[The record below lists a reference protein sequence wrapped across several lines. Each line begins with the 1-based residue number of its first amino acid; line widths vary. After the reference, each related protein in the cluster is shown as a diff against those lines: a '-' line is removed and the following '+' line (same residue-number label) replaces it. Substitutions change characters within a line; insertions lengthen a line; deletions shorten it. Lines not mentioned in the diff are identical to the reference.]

1 MRRHSDSTHFHFRS
15 SAIVRISK
23 IKGNFISH
31 LYFSIANHFIC
42 LYLFVLISMRVI
54 YWLQCMISAR
64 MVVSNG
70 TTSLDY
76 WLNWKFLLCSIW
88 VFGSMVIASFL
99 IWLNEVSHN
108 SKTYKETTRLERDWD
123 LYDREAWMPC
133 VKEIHPA
140 WLLAFRIIAFC
151 LLFSACT
158 ANVVIAGT
166 DLFYYYTQWTFTL
179 VIFYFAFGSLLSAYG
194 LFRRHKMFT
203 VCSLDVDAQ
212 QAIYEPL
219 NHEDLENA
227 SNQQG
232 GSCSLLSAAFWG
244 YVFQILFQM
253 TAGATMLTDS
263 VYWLVIVPFLT
274 INEYPMSFVTVLAHS
289 LNLVSLL
296 GETAL
301 NSVRFPWFRIS
312 YFIFLTAFYVI
323 FNWIVHACVETWWP
337 YPFLD
342 LSMEY
347 SPLWYLVVALLHLP
361 CYYIFA
367 LIVAIKYRV
376 LARWFPESY
385 QCLR

>member
-1 MRRHSDSTHFHFRS
+1 MMVPSD
-15 SAIVRISK
+15 
-23 IKGNFISH
+23 
-31 LYFSIANHFIC
+31 
-42 LYLFVLISMRVI
+42 
-54 YWLQCMISAR
+54 
-64 MVVSNG
+64 

-76 WLNWKFLLCSIW
+76 WMNWNFLLCLIW
-88 VFGSMVIASFL
+88 VVGSMFIASFL
-99 IWLNEVSHN
+99 IWRYEGSHN
-108 SKTYKETTRLERDWD
+108 SKTYKEATRLEWDWD

-133 VKEIHPA
+133 VKEIHPG

-158 ANVVIAGT
+158 ADVVQVGT

-194 LFRRHKMFT
+194 LFWQHKMFA
-203 VCSLDVDAQ
+203 VRSLDVNAH

-219 NHEDLENA
+219 HNGDLETA
-227 SNQQG
+227 SSQHG
-232 GSCSLLSAAFWG
+232 GCCFLQSAAFWG
-244 YVFQILFQM
+244 YVFQILYQI
-253 TAGATMLTDS
+253 TAGASMLTDS

-274 INEYPMSFVTVLAHS
+274 INEYPMNFLTILAHS
-289 LNLVSLL
+289 LNLVFLL

-301 NSVRFPWFRIS
+301 NSLRFPWFRIS

-323 FNWIVHACVETWWP
+323 FNWIVHACVQTWWP

-342 LSMEY
+342 LTMEY

-367 LIVAIKYRV
+367 LIVNIKYRV
-376 LARWFPESY
+376 LARWFPNSY
-385 QCLR
+385 QCSR

>member
-1 MRRHSDSTHFHFRS
+1 M
-15 SAIVRISK
+15 
-23 IKGNFISH
+23 
-31 LYFSIANHFIC
+31 
-42 LYLFVLISMRVI
+42 
-54 YWLQCMISAR
+54 
-64 MVVSNG
+64 MVDPND
-70 TTSLDY
+70 TTSLEY
-76 WLNWKFLLCSIW
+76 WMNLKFLLCSIW
-88 VFGSMVIASFL
+88 VFGSILIALFL
-99 IWLNEVSHN
+99 IWRYEGSHH

-140 WLLAFRIIAFC
+140 WLLAFRILAFC
-151 LLFSACT
+151 LLFIAST
-158 ANVVIAGT
+158 ADVVKAGT

-194 LFRRHKMFT
+194 LFWQHKMLT

-227 SNQQG
+227 SRQQG
-232 GSCSLLSAAFWG
+232 GSCFLQSAAFWG
-244 YVFQILFQM
+244 YIFQILFQI

-274 INEYPMSFVTVLAHS
+274 INEYPMNFLTVLAHS
-289 LNLVSLL
+289 LNLVFLL

-301 NSVRFPWFRIS
+301 NSLRFPWFRIS

-323 FNWIVHACVETWWP
+323 FNWIVHACVQTWWP

-342 LSMEY
+342 LSAQNA
-347 SPLWYLVVALLHLP
+347 PLWYLIVALLHLP

-367 LIVAIKYRV
+367 LIVSIKYRV